1 MILDKIKNPNDIKN
15 LSYYEL
21 NILSNE
27 TRDMII
33 DVISNNGGHLA
44 SSLGVVDLT
53 VALLKSFDFS
63 KDKIIW
69 DVGHQSYAYKILTDR
84 KDSFF
89 TIRKYNGISGFP
101 KINESKYD
109 HFNTGH
115 SSTSISAGL
124 GYCYSRDLNH
134 DNYKVVSI
142 IGDGS
147 LTGGMAFEAL
157 QNVSKLK
164 SNYIIV
170 LNDNNMSISKDFG
183 GIRHALLGIRTSYRY
198 RKIKNILKKIFESN
212 IIGIYIKKFLIRV
225 LNIIKQVFV
234 SQGMF
239 FENLDIMYLGPVDGH
254 NIKDICKYFEKAKR
268 INSPVVIHLKT
279 IKGKGYEPAIKDPEK
294 FHGISPFN
302 IETGEVKIKN
312 NDKTWT
318 EMFSDKIVELAY
330 TNEKICCI
338 TAAMEIGTGLKKFHQ
353 NFPNRFFDVGICEQH
368 AVTFASSMALNG
380 MIPVVCIYSTF
391 LQRSFDQIIHDVAL
405 QKSHVVFMVDRA
417 GIVGEDG
424 ETHNGEFD
432 ISYLNMIPN
441 MTIMTPMNEKEFDLM
456 IDYAINKINGP
467 VAVRYSRGKASV
479 GLENKITKIE
489 YGKSLLINESNNNL
503 VVITF
508 GNYVNRLYNINT
520 DLKKYNKDFNIIN
533 LRFIKPFDKSIIDD
547 MIKKYS
553 KFYFIEEGIYSGSI
567 TQEMENYIYSK
578 NSNIKT
584 YHTVI
589 DDIFIE
595 HGDINNVLRK
605 YSFDDESIKEKIIN
619 IFDNE

>member
-1 MILDKIKNPNDIKN
+1 MILENIKNPNDIKK
-15 LSYYEL
+15 LSYSEL

-33 DVISNNGGHLA
+33 NIISKNGGHLA

-53 VALLKSFDFS
+53 IALLKSFDFS

-84 KDSFF
+84 KDKFSS
-89 TIRKYNGISGFP
+89 IRKFNGISGFP

-109 HFNTGH
+109 YFNTGH

-124 GYCYSRDLNH
+124 GYCYSRDLNN
-134 DNYKVVSI
+134 DDYKVVSI

-198 RKIKNILKKIFESN
+198 RRIKNILKKIFESN
-212 IIGIYIKKFLIRV
+212 IIGIYIKKFLTRV

-302 IETGEVKIKN
+302 IENGEVINKN

-318 EMFSDKIVELAY
+318 EIFGDKIVELAK
-330 TNEKICCI
+330 TNDKICCI
-338 TAAMEIGTGLKKFHQ
+338 TAAMEIGTGLKNFHK

-380 MIPVVCIYSTF
+380 MVPIVCIYSTF

-405 QKSHVVFMVDRA
+405 QNSHVVFMVDRA

-432 ISYLNMIPN
+432 IAYLKMIPN
-441 MTIMTPMNEKEFDLM
+441 MTIMTPMNEKEFEMM
-456 IDYAINKINGP
+456 IDYAINEIKGP
-467 VAVRYSRGKASV
+467 VALRYSRGKASF
-479 GLENKITKIE
+479 GLNDKITKIV
-489 YGKSLLINESNNNL
+489 YGKSLLINKSKNNL

-508 GNYVNRLYNINT
+508 GNYVNRLYNINN
-520 DLKKYNKDFNIIN
+520 DLKSINKDFNIIN
-533 LRFIKPFDKSIIDD
+533 MRFIKPFDKSIIDD
-547 MIKKYS
+547 MIKNYT
-553 KFYFIEEGIYSGSI
+553 KFYFIEEGIYSGSL
-567 TQEMENYIYSK
+567 TQEIENYIYSK
-578 NSNIKT
+578 KSNINT

-589 DDIFIE
+589 DDTFIE
-595 HGDINNVLRK
+595 HGDMNNILKK
-605 YSFDDESIKEKIIN
+605 YNFNDESIKEKIIK
-619 IFDNE
+619 IIDNE

>member
-1 MILDKIKNPNDIKN
+1 MVLENIKNPNDIKV
-15 LSYYEL
+15 LYYYEL

-33 DVISNNGGHLA
+33 DTISKNGGHLA

-53 VALLKSFDFS
+53 ISLLKSFDFK

-84 KDSFF
+84 KDRFY
-89 TIRKYNGISGFP
+89 TIRKYNGLSGFP
-101 KINESKYD
+101 KINESEYD
-109 HFNTGH
+109 YFNTGH

-124 GYCYSRDLNH
+124 GFCYSRDLKNE
-134 DNYKVVSI
+134 DYKVVSI

-164 SNYIIV
+164 SNFIIV

-198 RKIKNILKKIFESN
+198 RKIKKILKKIFESN

-254 NIKDICKYFEKAKR
+254 NIKDICKYLEKAKR

-279 IKGKGYEPAIKDPEK
+279 IKGKGYDPAIKDPEK

-302 IETGEVKIKN
+302 IETGEVKNKVN
-312 NDKTWT
+312 YKSWT
-318 EMFSDKIVELAY
+318 EIFSDKIVELAY
-330 TNEKICCI
+330 TNYRICCI

-353 NFPNRFFDVGICEQH
+353 QYPDRFFDVGICEQH

-380 MIPVVCIYSTF
+380 MIPIVCIYSTF

-432 ISYLNMIPN
+432 IAYLKMIPN
-441 MTIMTPMNEKEFDLM
+441 MTIMTPMNMKEFNLM
-456 IDYAINKINGP
+456 IEYAINEVDGP
-467 VAVRYSRGKASV
+467 VAIRYSRGKASI
-479 GLENKITKIE
+479 GLEEKVTRIE
-489 YGKSLLINESNNNL
+489 YGKSLLINKSNNNL
-503 VVITF
+503 VVISF
-508 GNYVNRLYNINT
+508 GNYVNILYDINIK
-520 DLKKYNKDFNIIN
+520 LKKINKDFNIIN
-533 LRFIKPFDKSIIDD
+533 MRFIKPFDNNIIDD
-547 MIKKYS
+547 MIKEYS
-553 KFYFIEEGIYSGSI
+553 NFYFIEEGIYSGSL
-567 TQEMENYIYSK
+567 TQEIENYIYSK
-578 NSNIKT
+578 NNNIKI

-589 DDIFIE
+589 EDVFIE
-595 HGDINNVLRK
+595 HGDMNSILNK
-605 YSFDDESIKEKIIN
+605 YCFSNKNIEEQILN

>member
-1 MILDKIKNPNDIKN
+1 MILDKIQNPNDIKK
-15 LSYYEL
+15 LSYAEL
-21 NILSNE
+21 NELSDE
-27 TRDMII
+27 TREMII
-33 DVISNNGGHLA
+33 DVISKNGGHLA

-53 VALLKSFDFS
+53 IALLKSFDFL

-84 KDSFF
+84 KDKFS
-89 TIRKYNGISGFP
+89 TIRKFNGISGFP

-124 GYCYSRDLNH
+124 GFCYSRDLNK
-134 DNYKVVSI
+134 DDYKVVSI

-164 SNYIIV
+164 SNFIII

-183 GIRHALLGIRTSYRY
+183 GIRHALLGIRTSYKY
-198 RKIKNILKKIFESN
+198 RKIKKILKKIFESN
-212 IIGIYIKKFLIRV
+212 IIGIYIKKFLIKV
-225 LNIIKQVFV
+225 INIVKQVFV

-302 IETGEVKIKN
+302 IDTGEVINKN
-312 NDKTWT
+312 KDKTWT
-318 EMFSDKIVELAY
+318 DIFSDKIVELSK
-330 TNEKICCI
+330 NDKRICCI
-338 TAAMEIGTGLKKFHQ
+338 TAAMESGTGLKKFHE
-353 NFPNRFFDVGICEQH
+353 NIKDRFYDVGICEQH

-380 MIPVVCIYSTF
+380 MIPIVCIYSTF

-405 QKSHVVFMVDRA
+405 QNSHVVFMVDRA

-432 ISYLNMIPN
+432 IAYLKMIPN
-441 MTIMTPMNEKEFDLM
+441 MTIMTPMNEKEFGLM
-456 IDYAINKINGP
+456 IEYAINEVNGP
-467 VAVRYSRGKASV
+467 VAIRYSRGKANLN
-479 GLENKITKIE
+479 LEDKVTKIE

-508 GNYVNRLYNINT
+508 GNYVNRLYGINK
-520 DLKKYNKDFNIIN
+520 DLEKVNKDFNIIN
-533 LRFIKPFDKSIIDD
+533 IRFIKPFDKSIIDN
-547 MIKKYS
+547 MIN
-553 KFYFIEEGIYSGSI
+553 KFTNFYIIEEGIYSGSL
-567 TQEMENYIYSK
+567 TQEIENYIYSK
-578 NSNIKT
+578 NQNIKL
-584 YHTVI
+584 YHSVI
-589 DDIFIE
+589 DDTFIE
-595 HGDINNVLRK
+595 HGDMNNILKK
-605 YSFDDESIKEKIIN
+605 YNFSDDYIKEKIIK
-619 IFDNE
+619 IIDNG

>member
-15 LSYYEL
+15 LSYSEL

-53 VALLKSFDFS
+53 IALLKSFDFS

-84 KDSFF
+84 KDSFS
-89 TIRKYNGISGFP
+89 TIRKYGGLSGFP

-109 HFNTGH
+109 YFNTGH

-124 GYCYSRDLNH
+124 GYCYSRDLNN

-198 RKIKNILKKIFESN
+198 RKIKKVLKKIFESN
-212 IIGIYIKKFLIRV
+212 ILGIYIKKFLIRV

-234 SQGMF
+234 SQGIF

-279 IKGKGYEPAIKDPEK
+279 IKGKGYDPAIKDPEK

-302 IETGEVKIKN
+302 IETGEVIKKDN
-312 NDKTWT
+312 SKTWT
-318 EMFSDKIVELAY
+318 DIFSNKIVELA
-330 TNEKICCI
+330 NENDEICCI

-391 LQRSFDQIIHDVAL
+391 LQRSFDQIIHDVSL
-405 QKSHVVFMVDRA
+405 QNSHVVFMVDRA

-424 ETHNGEFD
+424 ETHNGVFD
-432 ISYLNMIPN
+432 IAYLKMIPN
-441 MTIMTPMNEKEFDLM
+441 MTIMTPMNEKEFGMM
-456 IDYAINKINGP
+456 IEYAINDIDGP
-467 VAVRYSRGKASV
+467 VAIRYSRGKASI
-479 GLENKITKIE
+479 GLDDKVTKLE
-489 YGKSLLINESNNNL
+489 YGKALLINESKNNL
-503 VVITF
+503 VVFAF
-508 GNYVNRLYNINT
+508 GNYVNILNNINT
-520 DLKKYNKDFNIIN
+520 ELKNINKDFNIIN
-533 LRFIKPFDKSIIDD
+533 LRFIKPFDKSTVDD

-553 KFYFIEEGIYSGSI
+553 KFYFIEEGIYSGSL
-567 TQEMENYIYSK
+567 TQEIENYIFSK
-578 NSNIKT
+578 NSNVKI

-589 DDIFIE
+589 NDTFIE
-595 HGDINNVLRK
+595 HGDMNNILKK
-605 YSFDDESIKEKIIN
+605 YNFSDETIKEKIIN
-619 IFDNE
+619 IIDNV